1 MSETHYG
8 ERTDSIATK
17 LHLLQQA
24 CAAGR
29 HDLAMSLIE
38 SLKDAVIFERQRQPE
53 LPPPLIRAEEF
64 FGPDRRRRT
73 LPVTGKN
80 RREVEDEATG
90 IERQEERG

>member
-1 MSETHYG
+1 MSETRYD

-29 HDLAMSLIE
+29 HDLTMSLIE
-38 SLKDAVIFERQRQPE
+38 SLKDTVIFERQCQPE

-64 FGPDRRRRT
+64 FEIDK
-73 LPVTGKN
+73 LPPP
-80 RREVEDEATG
+80 
-90 IERQEERG
+90 